1 MKTTID
7 NNTVLSRSIGE
18 IEKLCKFNGEEV
30 VSLPNMTGEESAKL
44 GVYLIERG
52 DNAITHGAHVIA
64 RHVSSLKKEDDVR
77 AFKTQ
82 VRAEFAQLFVE
93 RALKLTFAS
102 DAVKELETAKAKA
115 NKAGDTNAELA
126 ANTAI
131 MALVKAESDTAKKKG
146 EKKYDNVFQR
156 VRAAVWL
163 ASSAPDV
170 KIPLDNVQKMLAPL
184 EDKTHVAHA
193 ACVQLVKDK
202 GAAVTQGD
210 ITKAIDGAK
219 EAAEK
224 KAAESAPKMTTDQV
238 REQSVRNNYMI
249 LQSRITAALLAWDE
263 LCKAGVKPETIR
275 ATAMDSGDPSKGSI
289 RGSVLSLAQL
299 AGLEVNASAVPVN
312 EKGKA

>member
-1 MKTTID
+1 MKQVID
-7 NNTVLSRSIGE
+7 NNTILSRSIGE

-64 RHVSSLKKEDDVR
+64 RHVSSLKKEDDVK

-102 DAVKELETAKAKA
+102 DAVKELETTKAKA

-156 VRAAVWL
+156 VRVACFSAA
-163 ASSAPDV
+163 SGINMS
-170 KIPLDNVQKMLAPL
+170 LDSGQKAIAAL

-193 ACVQLVKDK
+193 AVEKLFRDK
-202 GAAVTQGD
+202 GKSVTQAEVVKTMD
-210 ITKAIDGAK
+210 AAK

-224 KAAESAPKMTTDQV
+224 KAADSAPKMTTDQV
-238 REQSVRNNYMI
+238 REQTVRNNYSI
-249 LQSRITAALLAWDE
+249 LQSRLVAALLAWNALLE
-263 LCKAGVKPETIR
+263 AGVKPETIR
-275 ATAMDSGDPSKGSI
+275 ATLMDAKDPSKGSI

-299 AGLEVNASAVPVN
+299 AQLEVNASAVSVN

>member
-30 VSLPNMTGEESAKL
+30 VSLPVMTGEESAKL

-64 RHVSSLKKEDDVR
+64 RHVSSLKKEDDVK

-82 VRAEFAQLFVE
+82 VRTEFAQLFVE

-156 VRAAVWL
+156 VRTSCFSATSGIDMSLDAGQKGIAA
-163 ASSAPDV
+163 
-170 KIPLDNVQKMLAPL
+170 L
-184 EDKTHVAHA
+184 EDKTHVAH
-193 ACVQLVKDK
+193 D
-202 GAAVTQGD
+202 AVTKLFREKGKSVTQAEVVKTMD
-210 ITKAIDGAK
+210 AAK

-224 KAAESAPKMTTDQV
+224 KAADAAPKMSAEQV
-238 REQSVRNNYMI
+238 REQTVRNNYSI
-249 LQSRITAALLAWDE
+249 LQSRLVAALLAWNALLE
-263 LCKAGVKPETIR
+263 AGVKPETIR
-275 ATAMDSGDPSKGSI
+275 ATAMDAKDPSKGSI